1 MIERFFNN
9 FTPVCDYCEKRPPG
23 EMSFRDAL
31 RALRDAGWE
40 NRKSGGD
47 WICVCNDCLFEEKG
61 YENEH

>member
-9 FTPVCDYCEKRPPG
+9 FTLVCDYCEKRPPG